1 MMFSVKAAT
10 IKLRHREL
18 LSVVEIHQ
26 ITYHQ
31 KVDWLILMEQI
42 DQKMLHLG
50 IIPTTKYVVNVNK
63 IINHMLVIAYI
74 VIPLCVE
81 RIKSISQLRSFKIE
95 FQFFLKL
102 TNNNKYTWTK
112 LFSKSYKL
120 ISYTESL
127 NIKNSSFS

>member
-18 LSVVEIHQ
+18 LSVVVIHQ

-81 RIKSISQLRSFKIE
+81 RIKSISQ
-95 FQFFLKL
+95 
-102 TNNNKYTWTK
+102 
-112 LFSKSYKL
+112 
-120 ISYTESL
+120 
-127 NIKNSSFS
+127 